1 MCGDALAQ
9 AVVAFGPGGGRNGL
23 SAGGMNGCNEFD
35 GRPLHHLDF
44 SKVRLQAW
52 ERSRD
57 NTKVVATARI
67 FEHQM
72 ETMPANGYDQSI
84 IEPGQCI

>member
-1 MCGDALAQ
+1 
-9 AVVAFGPGGGRNGL
+9 
-23 SAGGMNGCNEFD
+23 
-35 GRPLHHLDF
+35 
-44 SKVRLQAW
+44 VRLQAW